1 LFRSARKLILAFA
14 RAILDWIRCH
24 YGFCYTGCAKDQCQ
38 GLIAMDETLK
48 DPDQNEDDILVFE
61 VSDDALEASAG
72 PVGAF
77 PTDSIDI
84 IPPNCC

>member
-1 LFRSARKLILAFA
+1 MALLHWR
-14 RAILDWIRCH
+14 
-24 YGFCYTGCAKDQCQ
+24 AKDYP
-38 GLIAMDETLK
+38 MDEKPK
-48 DPDQNEDDILVFE
+48 DRDQNDEDILVFE

-77 PTDSIDI
+77 PTASIDI

>member
-1 LFRSARKLILAFA
+1 
-14 RAILDWIRCH
+14 
-24 YGFCYTGCAKDQCQ
+24 
-38 GLIAMDETLK
+38 MDEILTDR
-48 DPDQNEDDILVFE
+48 DPSDEDILVFE

-77 PTDSIDI
+77 PTASIDI

>member
-1 LFRSARKLILAFA
+1 
-14 RAILDWIRCH
+14 
-24 YGFCYTGCAKDQCQ
+24 
-38 GLIAMDETLK
+38 MDEKLK
-48 DPDQNEDDILVFE
+48 DRDQDGEDILVFE

-77 PTDSIDI
+77 PTASIDI

>member
-1 LFRSARKLILAFA
+1 MMALLHRLREGSVPRIN
-14 RAILDWIRCH
+14 
-24 YGFCYTGCAKDQCQ
+24 AKDQCQ

-48 DPDQNEDDILVFE
+48 DRDQNEDDILVFE
-61 VSDDALEASAG
+61 VSDDALEVSAG

-77 PTDSIDI
+77 PTASIDI

>member
-1 LFRSARKLILAFA
+1 
-14 RAILDWIRCH
+14 
-24 YGFCYTGCAKDQCQ
+24 
-38 GLIAMDETLK
+38 MDKTLK
-48 DPDQNEDDILVFE
+48 DRDQNDEDILVFE

-77 PTDSIDI
+77 PTASIDI

>member
-1 LFRSARKLILAFA
+1 MVLLHRLREESMPGNSPKDR
-14 RAILDWIRCH
+14 WI
-24 YGFCYTGCAKDQCQ
+24 GV
-38 GLIAMDETLK
+38 MDETLK
-48 DPDQNEDDILVFE
+48 DCDQNDEDILVFE

-77 PTDSIDI
+77 PTASIDI

>member
-1 LFRSARKLILAFA
+1 MDKTPKDADQTDEDILA
-14 RAILDWIRCH
+14 
-24 YGFCYTGCAKDQCQ
+24 
-38 GLIAMDETLK
+38 
-48 DPDQNEDDILVFE
+48 FE

-77 PTDSIDI
+77 PTASIDI